1 MVIRKVV
8 FLIASFI
15 IFSTT
20 IEAQVQRSFWG
31 LELGRSTKTEV
42 KSFILSNKLQHE
54 DNFNGYDAIGITDL
68 RELTFGGYSWSVT
81 FIFYNNIL
89 YHISMARVA
98 LGFSTTT
105 GETYE
110 IDTKF
115 IFHDLRGKLNNK
127 YGTLDNPIGQ
137 SQNHYVRRDQQ
148 TVVELELNSDKTLSL
163 DYYDRRLARASM
175 SGNDL

>member
-1 MVIRKVV
+1 MKKILFTLLLLFGLTVQ
-8 FLIASFI
+8 
-15 IFSTT
+15 
-20 IEAQVQRSFWG
+20 AQVQRNFWG
-31 LELGRSTKTEV
+31 LELGRSTRTEV
-42 KSFILSNKLQHE
+42 KSFLSSNNLEYE
-54 DNFNGYDAIGITDL
+54 DNFSGFDAIGVTDL
-68 RELTFGGYSWSVT
+68 KELSFGGYSWGVN
-81 FIFYNNIL
+81 FIFYNNTL
-89 YHISMARVA
+89 FRVFMVRTN

-115 IFHDLRGKLNNK
+115 IFHNLRGKLNNK
-127 YGTLDNPIGQ
+127 YGTLENPIGQ
-137 SQNHYVRRDQQ
+137 SQNHYARRDQQ